1 MCVLSFGIQAYCI
14 SGLNAGPYTAVYQAE
29 PVVKHLT
36 FVRQFSDCGCLD
48 SYTNNFSSAHTSP
61 VISLSGLSGQRVIT

>member
-1 MCVLSFGIQAYCI
+1 MSHLHHGTYDPTIVEASDWWKASNFGTIEIA
-14 SGLNAGPYTAVYQAE
+14 AW
-29 PVVKHLT
+29 T